1 MFRSIKD
8 ESGAT
13 ILLVA
18 FLLIALLG
26 LMAVAVDVPRVMLT
40 RNQMQLASDAGA
52 LAAAVSVLRGDT
64 LAARDSAF
72 VYALAN
78 RADSTA
84 MAEDSAFTWGV
95 WNTTLSVFDSRV
107 TPWGANSVRVR
118 TAATG
123 TSLVAWILGYA
134 STTAQASAIAVFTS
148 AVTETTCTKPLAVG
162 LQTIDTNNDGE
173 ISEAERDAAVGKEFL
188 IKPVTRIEDAPSF
201 YYSLVLPPFYD
212 ATYGAYVILDDSVMG
227 SSALRTNIEGCN
239 PDLVGVG
246 DSLLT
251 KPGNNFGPLKVGY
264 NNLCGYIDPVTDM
277 CNPTGLYSED
287 GLPGIPIVAL
297 LWDTRFAPLGRTAV
311 EITDLASFRITHV
324 TAAKGKIEV
333 RGFYIKMM
341 GGGAAE
347 PGVGLI
353 ERPILV
359 R

>member
-1 MFRSIKD
+1 
-8 ESGAT
+8 
-13 ILLVA
+13 
-18 FLLIALLG
+18 
-26 LMAVAVDVPRVMLT
+26 ML
-40 RNQMQLASDAGA
+40 
-52 LAAAVSVLRGDT
+52 
-64 LAARDSAF
+64 
-72 VYALAN
+72 
-78 RADSTA
+78 
-84 MAEDSAFTWGV
+84 
-95 WNTTLSVFDSRV
+95 SR
-107 TPWGANSVRVR
+107 TFA
-118 TAATG
+118 
-123 TSLVAWILGYA
+123 
-134 STTAQASAIAVFTS
+134 
-148 AVTETTCTKPLAVG
+148 
-162 LQTIDTNNDGE
+162 
-173 ISEAERDAAVGKEFL
+173 
-188 IKPVTRIEDAPSF
+188 
-201 YYSLVLPPFYD
+201 
-212 ATYGAYVILDDSVMG
+212 
-227 SSALRTNIEGCN
+227 
-239 PDLVGVG
+239 
-246 DSLLT
+246 LLT